1 MRKPIRSITVLAL
14 LLAAVYAHGK
24 TPEPIPPH
32 TLSPQWRGEVIG
44 EHRYHTVV
52 DSQKTLMELARDM
65 GLGYTNVKNANP
77 DIDPW
82 LPSPGQTVILP
93 YASILPV
100 DAVPGI
106 TINLAEMRLYHV
118 WNTSG
123 KVLAR
128 AYPLGIGSEGT
139 DSPTGRFSILNKAEN
154 PTWTVPLSIRRER
167 PGMPISV
174 PPGPANPLGKYW
186 MAFSSSG
193 YGIHGTNK
201 PLGVGRRVSHGC
213 IRLYAQD
220 IQELFYRVP
229 VGTEVLIID
238 TPVKLGRKGEVLF
251 LEVHL
256 QEGREHD
263 FASLR
268 REIVRQARLLEWN
281 GLLNWDMIEEIIRQN
296 RSIPQPISLATPHT
310 SATARR

>member
-1 MRKPIRSITVLAL
+1 MWKPIRSLSVVAL
-14 LLAAVYAHGK
+14 LLTAVYAHGN
-24 TPEPIPPH
+24 TSDPIAPQ
-32 TLSPQWRGEVIG
+32 TLGPQWRGEVIG
-44 EHRYHTVV
+44 EHRYHTVT
-52 DSQKTLMELARDM
+52 DSRQTLMELARDKR
-65 GLGYTNVKNANP
+65 LGYNNVKNANP
-77 DIDPW
+77 GIDPW
-82 LPSPGQTVILP
+82 LPSPGQTVLLP

-100 DAVPGI
+100 DAVSGI

-118 WNTSG
+118 WKSEG
-123 KVLAR
+123 KIMAR
-128 AYPLGIGSEGT
+128 VYPLGIGSEGT
-139 DSPTGRFSILNKAEN
+139 DSPTGRFSILNKVEN
-154 PTWTVPLSIRRER
+154 PTWTVPLSIRHER
-167 PGMPISV
+167 PGMPTSV

-186 MAFSSSG
+186 MAFSTAG

-213 IRLYAQD
+213 IRLYPQD
-220 IQELFYRVP
+220 IKELFYRVP

-238 TPVKLGRKGEVLF
+238 TPVKVGRKGEVLF

-256 QEGREHD
+256 QEGQKTD

-296 RSIPQPISLATPHT
+296 RGIPQPISIATP
-310 SATARR
+310 SSEATVRR

>member
-1 MRKPIRSITVLAL
+1 MWIPIRALTIAAL
-14 LLAAVYAHGK
+14 LLVAVRAHGN
-24 TPEPIPPH
+24 TPEFIFPH
-32 TLSPQWRGEVIG
+32 TLGPQWRGEVIG

-52 DSQKTLMELARDM
+52 DSRQTLMELARDM
-65 GLGYTNVKNANP
+65 RLGYTNVRNANP

-82 LPSPGQTVILP
+82 LPSPGQTVLLP

-118 WNTSG
+118 WKNAG
-123 KVLAR
+123 EIQAR
-128 AYPLGIGSEGT
+128 AYPLGIGSEGN
-139 DSPTGRFSILNKAEN
+139 DSPTGRFSILNKAVN
-154 PTWTVPLSIRRER
+154 PTWTVPLSIREKR
-167 PGMPISV
+167 PGMPSTV

-186 MAFSSSG
+186 MAFSSAG

-213 IRLYAQD
+213 IRLYSQD
-220 IQELFYRVP
+220 IHELFQRVP

-238 TPVKLGRKGEVLF
+238 TPVKVGRKGDVLF

-256 QEGREHD
+256 QDGQNQD
-263 FASLR
+263 PSTLK

-281 GLLNWDMIEEIIRQN
+281 GLLNWDLIDEVIHQN
-296 RSIPQPISLATPHT
+296 RGVPQPVAEATRSST
-310 SATARR
+310 ETAKR

>member
-1 MRKPIRSITVLAL
+1 MRKPILSLAVVAL
-14 LLAAVYAHGK
+14 LLAAVCAHGK
-24 TPEPIPPH
+24 TPEPITYH

-44 EHRYHTVV
+44 AHRYHTVV
-52 DSQKTLMELARDM
+52 DSRQTLMELARDM

-82 LPSPGQTVILP
+82 LPAPGQTVLLP

-100 DAVPGI
+100 DAIAGI

-118 WNTSG
+118 WDTAG
-123 KVLAR
+123 ETQAR
-128 AYPLGIGSEGT
+128 SYPLGIGSEGT

-154 PTWTVPLSIRRER
+154 PIWTVPLSIRHER
-167 PGMPISV
+167 PGMPASV

-186 MAFSSSG
+186 MAFSSGG

-213 IRLYAQD
+213 IRLYSQD

-238 TPVKLGRKGEVLF
+238 TPVKVGRKDETLF

-256 QEGREHD
+256 QDGRDQNH
-263 FASLR
+263 AALK
-268 REIVRQARLLEWN
+268 REIVRQTRLLEWN
-281 GLLNWDMIEEIIRQN
+281 GMLDWDMIEDIIRHN
-296 RSIPQPISLATPHT
+296 RGIPQPISVANPP
-310 SATARR
+310 SAATARR

>member
-1 MRKPIRSITVLAL
+1 VAL
-14 LLAAVYAHGK
+14 LLAAVWAHGK
-24 TPEPIPPH
+24 TPEPLTPH

-44 EHRYHTVV
+44 EHRYHTIV
-52 DSQKTLMELARDM
+52 DSSKTIMELARDM
-65 GLGYTNVKNANP
+65 RLGYTNVKNANP

-82 LPSPGQTVILP
+82 LPSSGQTVLLP
-93 YASILPV
+93 YSSILPV
-100 DAVPGI
+100 DAVSGI

-118 WNTSG
+118 WKSEG
-123 KVLAR
+123 KSQAR
-128 AYPLGIGSEGT
+128 AYPLGIGSEGN

-167 PGMPISV
+167 PGMPVSV

-186 MAFSSSG
+186 MAFSSAG

-213 IRLYAQD
+213 IRLYPQD

-238 TPVKLGRKGEVLF
+238 APVKVGRKDETLF

-256 QEGREHD
+256 HDDQEPD
-263 FASLR
+263 FSALK
-268 REIVRQARLLEWN
+268 REIVRQTRLLEWN

-296 RSIPQPISLATPHT
+296 RGIPQPISIATP
-310 SATARR
+310 SPEATVRR